1 MGQQGSPG
9 REPKT
14 WGKAKPS
21 NLGPTHQQRGEEM
34 LPPGIPPCLL
44 VPILWGLP
52 SGNHSPPD
60 YHVAELGP
68 SPRRQ
73 PPQGNRVIPVLTEGG
88 LRWVFCHL
96 QPKDP
101 DNQPAL
107 ADLSSGS
114 NAIVFIIVLVISES
128 SRGETNEARGEATN
142 SRKTPSPSGMVSGSC
157 NPRRGPGRDPL
168 TPLEEPTTSSQGLPK
183 GHECRK

>member
-1 MGQQGSPG
+1 
-9 REPKT
+9 
-14 WGKAKPS
+14 
-21 NLGPTHQQRGEEM
+21 M

-44 VPILWGLP
+44 VPALWGLP
-52 SGNHSPPD
+52 SGNHSSPD

-73 PPQGNRVIPVLTEGG
+73 PTHGNREIPVLTEGG

-101 DNQPAL
+101 DNQLAL

-114 NAIVFIIVLVISES
+114 NTIVFIIVLVISKS
-128 SRGETNEARGEATN
+128 SRGGTNEARGEATN
-142 SRKTPSPSGMVSGSC
+142 RLSNSRKTPSLSGKVSGSC
-157 NPRRGPGRDPL
+157 NPRGPGRDSL